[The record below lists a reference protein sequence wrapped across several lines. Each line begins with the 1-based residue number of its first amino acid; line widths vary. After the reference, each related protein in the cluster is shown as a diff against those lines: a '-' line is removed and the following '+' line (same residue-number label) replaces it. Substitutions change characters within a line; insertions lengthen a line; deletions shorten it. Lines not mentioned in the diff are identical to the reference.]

1 MENRTA
7 GKRAG
12 RTARRKAKKVKP
24 AFNVLNLGFF
34 KSVKSRWRKPRGT
47 HNKKRMKFEWAGALP
62 HIGYRNPPELRGVH
76 PSGKREVL
84 VHNVAQLEGLSDVV
98 LRIASAVGA
107 KKRKLMVE
115 KAKAMNLVIL
125 NARQDGWAGR
135 AGHGVKP
142 GVPGARPGAAKQET
156 ARPETAKPEAA
167 KAHHVAPVQ
176 KQQARRAAP
185 PRVPEPP
192 SPPGMKK

>member
-1 MENRTA
+1 M
-7 GKRAG
+7 
-12 RTARRKAKKVKP
+12 
-24 AFNVLNLGFF
+24 LNLGFF

-47 HNKKRMKFEWAGALP
+47 HNKKRMKFEWAGAMP
-62 HIGYRNPPELRGVH
+62 RIGYRNPVELRGVH

-84 VHNVAQLEGLSDVV
+84 VHNVAQLEGLSGVV

-125 NARQDGWAGR
+125 NARQDGWAWR
-135 AGHGVKP
+135 AGRGAKP
-142 GVPGARPGAAKQET
+142 AMPPGARPGAAKHEAGKPET
-156 ARPETAKPEAA
+156 ARQEAARSEAAKPESA
-167 KAHHVAPVQ
+167 KAHNAAPAQ
-176 KQQARRAAP
+176 KPQARRAAP

-192 SPPGMKK
+192 SPPGMKKQG